1 MANPVQSGPGATGTI
16 MPTLLP
22 VRLAIVVGALIIMGS
37 MGACGINP
45 TVTVRSPTPRV
56 HYCYNADTCPKKDE
70 TVSDSPPRAFRNA
83 SGIVHLYSSES
94 RGARALVGTDL
105 NGSNFPGLAGPVS
118 TRDCNVFY
126 NSTASGS
133 RADPALWE
141 ASEWV
146 QGAAVAPDGSI
157 HALVHN
163 EWHPDPGSPAG
174 AYANCSKP
182 DCWVSYITEVVSR
195 DGGQSFQHAAVPPH
209 HLVASLPEKYRA
221 CTTSPFAFCGF
232 AEFLMDCSRSQRTD
246 GRATATATPH
256 TASRT
261 PATSC
266 AARSTVITTR

>member
-126 NSTASGS
+126 AI
-133 RADPALWE
+133 ALQNLWRDTFQYQ
-141 ASEWV
+141 A
-146 QGAAVAPDGSI
+146 QRLRKKGACSLCRRCGVGGWTC
-157 HALVHN
+157 
-163 EWHPDPGSPAG
+163 ERHPDCESDEKTPVRLPH
-174 AYANCSKP
+174 
-182 DCWVSYITEVVSR
+182 SR
-195 DGGQSFQHAAVPPH
+195 VCHKCPH
-209 HLVASLPEKYRA
+209 HKDYKETYVYDDVKKALE
-221 CTTSPFAFCGF
+221 
-232 AEFLMDCSRSQRTD
+232 DCE
-246 GRATATATPH
+246 PLY
-256 TASRT
+256 
-261 PATSC
+261 
-266 AARSTVITTR
+266 

>member
-1 MANPVQSGPGATGTI
+1 
-16 MPTLLP
+16 MPTLPP
-22 VRLAIVVGALIIMGS
+22 VRLAIVVGALIVGSMASRTGGSVVVGALIVGS
-37 MGACGINP
+37 MGARGLTP
-45 TVTVRSPTPRV
+45 TVTVRSPTPRM

-133 RADPALWE
+133 KADPALWE

-146 QGAAVAPDGSI
+146 QGAAVASDGSI

-174 AYANCSKP
+174 TIFKTNGSRFALILAY
-182 DCWVSYITEVVSR
+182 
-195 DGGQSFQHAAVPPH
+195 
-209 HLVASLPEKYRA
+209 
-221 CTTSPFAFCGF
+221 
-232 AEFLMDCSRSQRTD
+232 
-246 GRATATATPH
+246 
-256 TASRT
+256 
-261 PATSC
+261 
-266 AARSTVITTR
+266 